1 MGESLWGGDE
11 LDLAGY
17 LARIGFTGTPRA
29 DLTTLRA
36 VHRAHVAAFPFE
48 NLEILLGRPVLLDV
62 PALQDKMV
70 TRRRGGY
77 CYEQNLLLAAA
88 LDRIGFSFTGLG
100 ARVRMGSDSR
110 RATTHM
116 ALKVEADGEQWLCDV
131 GFGGEGLLEPLA
143 FRDGIRERQGDWTF
157 GIAREQKDVR
167 VLRTLHPD
175 GWFDLYAFGP
185 EERFPVDYAVMN
197 HYISTHPRSP
207 FVSRPV
213 VQQTESDHR
222 RNLVGSVLTRT
233 RADGSRDTCEV
244 GVEELPDVLAREF
257 RIELSAADTETLA
270 RVYSSGT

>member
-11 LDLAGY
+11 LDLDGY
-17 LARIGFTGTPRA
+17 LARIGCTGTPRV
-29 DLTTLRA
+29 DLATLRA
-36 VHRAHVAAFPFE
+36 VHRGHVAAFPFE

-70 TRRRGGY
+70 KRRRGGY

-100 ARVRMGSDSR
+100 ARVRMGSDR
-110 RATTHM
+110 QRAVTHM

-131 GFGGEGLLEPLA
+131 GFGGEGLLEPLP
-143 FRDGIRERQGDWTF
+143 FRDGVRERQGDWTF
-157 GIAREQKDVR
+157 GIEREQKDVR
-167 VLRTLHPD
+167 VLRTLHPE
-175 GWFDLYAFGP
+175 GWSDLYAFGP

-222 RNLVGSVLTRT
+222 RNLVGTVLTRA
-233 RADGSRDTCEV
+233 RADGSRDACEV
-244 GVEELPDVLAREF
+244 GVEELTDVLSREF
-257 RIELSAADTETLA
+257 RIELSAADAETLA

>member
-11 LDLAGY
+11 LDLDGY

-29 DLTTLRA
+29 DLATLRA
-36 VHRAHVAAFPFE
+36 VHRGHVAAFPFE

-110 RATTHM
+110 RPATHM
-116 ALKVEADGEQWLCDV
+116 ALEVQADGEQWLCDV

-157 GIAREQKDVR
+157 GMEREQKGVR
-167 VLRTLHPD
+167 VLRTLHPE
-175 GWFDLYAFGP
+175 GWFDLYAIGP

-222 RNLVGSVLTRT
+222 RNLVGTVLTST

-257 RIELSAADTETLA
+257 RIELSAADAETLA